1 MPRHDL
7 RPMSEARRGSDPRVV
22 VVGGGV
28 IGLSCAYYLARAGA
42 DVVVLE
48 RHHVGAGASS
58 GNAGTVSAGH
68 PPLNRPGR
76 VGAALRQMADPTSPL
91 YVKPRWDPALWRWLL
106 GFARH
111 CTASHV
117 EHAMGIMAPLGK
129 EALSLFETLIDEERL
144 ECGYR
149 PDGYFDVCRTE
160 KGLAAARD
168 EADIIR
174 RYGYHPEVV
183 DGDELRRREPHF
195 SRDLLGGVYYPE
207 AATLEPARFLEGLAA
222 AVGRR
227 GAQIREGVRVV
238 SVQTTGGRVRGVK
251 AVTGNRGVTGA
262 GGSRAGGSGADGRGP
277 RSGDGAEE
285 LIPADAVVLA
295 TGPFSKELA
304 RQVGA
309 RLPVQPGKGYHR
321 DVQIGPNG
329 APPLRVACVLHESS
343 VFCTPMDTVVRLA
356 GTMEFSGMN
365 HVMRPARLRQLTLAA
380 RRAFPDLGTARP
392 VSEWV
397 GLRPMSMDGLPIV
410 GPLGGVEGLTVA
422 TGHGMLGLTL
432 GPVTGQI
439 IAKLVME
446 GGDQR
451 ASGLSPARFD

>member
-1 MPRHDL
+1 
-7 RPMSEARRGSDPRVV
+7 MSGPRVV

-28 IGLSCAYYLARAGA
+28 IGLSCAYYLARGGA
-42 DVVVLE
+42 DVLVLE
-48 RHHVGAGASS
+48 RDRIGAGASS

-117 EHAMGIMAPLGK
+117 EHAMRVMAPLGRD
-129 EALSLFETLIDEERL
+129 ALSLFETLVAEERI

-149 PDGYFDVCRTE
+149 RDGYFDVCRTE
-160 KGLAAARD
+160 KGLTAART
-168 EADIIR
+168 EAEIIQ
-174 RYGYHPEVV
+174 RYGYHPELV

-195 SRDLLGGVYYPE
+195 AEDLLGGVYYPE
-207 AATLEPARFLEGLAA
+207 AATLEPARFLAGLAEA
-222 AVGRR
+222 ARRR
-227 GAQIREGVRVV
+227 GVEVRQGVQVMSVETLGGQVTGVTTAEGVV
-238 SVQTTGGRVRGVK
+238 
-251 AVTGNRGVTGA
+251 
-262 GGSRAGGSGADGRGP
+262 
-277 RSGDGAEE
+277 
-285 LIPADAVVLA
+285 PADAVVLA

-304 RQVGA
+304 RRVGV

-321 DVQIGPNG
+321 DVEVGPNG

-343 VFCTPMDTVVRLA
+343 VFCTPMDTVVRFA

-365 HVMRPARLRQLTLAA
+365 HVMRPARLRQLTSAA
-380 RRAFPDLGTARP
+380 RKAFPDLGTARP

-397 GLRPMSMDGLPIV
+397 GLRPMSVDGLPIV
-410 GPLGGVEGLTVA
+410 GPLGGVDGLTVA

-432 GPVTGQI
+432 GPVTGEI
-439 IAKLVME
+439 IARVVME
-446 GGDQR
+446 GDDPR
-451 ASGLSPARFD
+451 AGGLSPQRFH